1 MKIKRL
7 IKYYLLGESLKEI
20 EMNRILDK
28 IYKKVNLTDRE
39 TGFLELYNYT
49 VNKPE
54 DKDWMMLS
62 KSATST
68 KVKELIEYGNKVI
81 CDLHDRNGK
90 IGLQIIDVVDNIEDD
105 FSLIIMKNKETHK
118 LQDKFLYNLI
128 YSVNNNQYSL
138 QEHDEYFEKLTV
150 KADDN

>member
-1 MKIKRL
+1 
-7 IKYYLLGESLKEI
+7 
-20 EMNRILDK
+20 MNRILDK
-28 IYKKVNLTDRE
+28 IYRKVNLTERE
-39 TGFLELYNYT
+39 KGFLELYNST
-49 VNKPE
+49 VNKSE

-68 KVKELIEYGNKVI
+68 KVKELIELDRKVI

-90 IGLQIIDVVDNIEDD
+90 IGLQILNIVDDIESD
-105 FSLIIMKNKETHK
+105 FSIIIMKGEERHK

-128 YSVNNNQYSL
+128 YSVKKNQYSL

-150 KADDN
+150 GGNED

>member
-28 IYKKVNLTDRE
+28 IYRQVKLTDRE
-39 TGFLELYNYT
+39 RGFLELYNYT

-68 KVKELIEYGNKVI
+68 KIKELIELNRKVI

-90 IGLQIIDVVDNIEDD
+90 IGLQILNIVDDIESD
-105 FSLIIMKNKETHK
+105 FSIIIMKGEEKHK

-128 YSVNNNQYSL
+128 YSVKKNEYSL

-150 KADDN
+150 ERDEN

>member
-7 IKYYLLGESLKEI
+7 IQYYLLGESLKEI

-28 IYKKVNLTDRE
+28 ISRKVKLTERE
-39 TGFLELYNYT
+39 RGFLELYNST

-62 KSATST
+62 KSVTSA
-68 KVKELIEYGNKVI
+68 KVKELIDSNRKVI

-90 IGLQIIDVVDNIEDD
+90 IGLRIVDVIDGIEEE
-105 FSLIIMKNKETHK
+105 FATLILKGEEKHK

-128 YSVNNNQYSL
+128 YSVKKNEYSL

-150 KADDN
+150 EGGEN